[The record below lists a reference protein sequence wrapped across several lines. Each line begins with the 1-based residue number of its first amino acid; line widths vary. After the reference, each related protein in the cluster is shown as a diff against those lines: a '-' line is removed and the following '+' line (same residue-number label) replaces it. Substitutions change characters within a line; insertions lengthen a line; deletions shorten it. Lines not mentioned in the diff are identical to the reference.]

1 MILLWA
7 CLASALLWLSRR
19 MRERF
24 GLSAELPQ
32 HPKTRDL
39 LLFSLRKLGPWL
51 VAFLITLYLSVVL
64 PDSLS
69 KTLAMVMAYVL
80 VCGTLFSALC
90 VISLSLL
97 SGPHRQR
104 ALDILRRQ
112 AFRPLWLIGS
122 LAALGEV
129 AHDPRLIAGLGEH
142 TSICLSTL
150 ANASAALFTA
160 LFVMRFRRPIAHL
173 IRNQPLERRLK
184 RRSLHDL
191 VQLVGSLWFV
201 PVLVLVGI
209 SYSPPSFPPATA
221 VRRCAGRWSA
231 RCWRWWR

>member
-90 VISLSLL
+90 VISSRC
-97 SGPHRQR
+97 S
-104 ALDILRRQ
+104 
-112 AFRPLWLIGS
+112 
-122 LAALGEV
+122 AA
-129 AHDPRLIAGLGEH
+129 R
-142 TSICLSTL
+142 T
-150 ANASAALFTA
+150 ASAPWISCGA
-160 LFVMRFRRPIAHL
+160 RR
-173 IRNQPLERRLK
+173 
-184 RRSLHDL
+184 
-191 VQLVGSLWFV
+191 
-201 PVLVLVGI
+201 
-209 SYSPPSFPPATA
+209 
-221 VRRCAGRWSA
+221 SA
-231 RCWRWWR
+231 RCG

>member
-1 MILLWA
+1 
-7 CLASALLWLSRR
+7 
-19 MRERF
+19 MRDF
-24 GLSAELPQ
+24 
-32 HPKTRDL
+32 
-39 LLFSLRKLGPWL
+39 
-51 VAFLITLYLSVVL
+51 
-64 PDSLS
+64 
-69 KTLAMVMAYVL
+69 
-80 VCGTLFSALC
+80 
-90 VISLSLL
+90 SLL

-209 SYSPPSFPPATA
+209 SCSPPSFPPATA